1 MKIIDVRKQVNF
13 MLKHI
18 GGRKFDTESATLLA
32 TWLTTEDKKDID
44 YFKVELYQT
53 RIGHFFLYEERNPES
68 NVSRVVANRAS
79 QYNDWNA
86 DGQLIEPISYKE
98 AKRWVKDKADQ
109 EVYDAIFKVDKEQQG
124 TKIVTVRI
132 PLSVLVSLRAKSA
145 DQNQNLSELVSDV
158 LVDYAKKL

>member
-1 MKIIDVRKQVNF
+1 MNF

-32 TWLTTEDKKDID
+32 TWLTTEDKKDIN

-53 RIGHFFLYEERNPES
+53 RIGHFFLYEERNPKS
-68 NVSRVVANRAS
+68 NISRVVANRAS

-145 DQNQNLSELVSDV
+145 DRNQNLSELVSDV